1 MASNINPTL
10 TPTTSLDNF
19 KFWCQKVL
27 PLVYDDSLSY
37 YEVLGKMVVQLNDV
51 IDNINADTEN
61 VLTLKDAFDE
71 LQEYVDNFFDD
82 VEHLADYAERAEAAQ
97 TAANSS
103 AINAASSA
111 VNASI
116 SSQAAMDAR
125 AAAQTAAQDATAS
138 KNDAITAA
146 TTATTKAG
154 EAAQSAITAQTAQAG
169 ASQSATLA
177 DAARSAAQTAAA
189 TATTK
194 ANDANESATAAA
206 ESEENVENLVESLP
220 SDFTEVVNNISN
232 MKKSVNVQYA
242 YPTLEGGINE
252 NGELQTT
259 YFHSALIPVKTFSKY
274 MLRFTSTGSFTL
286 RVHAYNSD
294 ANDEEYD
301 VTTWIKQLFST
312 AVYTG
317 NIELPFYIDDPNISY
332 IRVSARGDMIE
343 NSRVAISYIKELEI
357 GISNKKDML
366 SSLILNERYN
376 NLMDLASNVGAANHR
391 YIQLDHNS
399 INQFTVREDAGGSTY
414 YYYLISK
421 NPRFLGANITTT
433 INNLEPNDFSAFDIY
448 SSQSIVVNIE
458 TYTKNHNPNMGSE
471 GPQIYIVT
479 YNPNTD
485 EKKYFLAF
493 SITGST
499 DGLIGGTTNN
509 LFDSLPEIRE
519 NKNIAIIYVSR
530 RPSVESRTVIE
541 FNTTREPIT
550 ILKEISS
557 NIENSGKASKAYS
570 INDFLM
576 MNNTLYMVT
585 ANISSGEDII
595 VGTNV
600 SQTTVGEQLTAILNS

>member
-1 MASNINPTL
+1 MPSNINPTL
-10 TPTTSLDNF
+10 KPTKSLDKF
-19 KFWCQKVL
+19 RFWCQKVL

-61 VLTLKDAFDE
+61 VLTLKDAFDD

-138 KNDAITAA
+138 KNDAVTAA

-154 EAAQSAITAQTAQAG
+154 EAAQSAINAQTAQAG

-177 DAARSAAQTAAA
+177 DAARSVAQTAAA
-189 TATTK
+189 TATAQ

-206 ESEENVENLVESLP
+206 TSEQNVENLVEGLP
-220 SDFTEVVNNISN
+220 SDFTELVNDVSNI
-232 MKKSVNVQYA
+232 KKSVNVQYA
-242 YPTLEGGINE
+242 YPTLTGSINE
-252 NGELQTT
+252 NGELQST
-259 YFHSALIPVKTFSKY
+259 YFHSEIIPVKAFSQY
-274 MLRFTSTGSFTL
+274 MLKFTSTGTFTL
-286 RVHAYNSD
+286 RVHAYNSE

-312 AVYTG
+312 SIFAG
-317 NIELPFYIDDPNISY
+317 NIELPFYIDDPNINY
-332 IRVSARGDMIE
+332 IRISARGDQIE
-343 NSRVAISYIKELEI
+343 NSRVTISYIKELDI

-366 SSLILNERYN
+366 SSLILNARFN

-391 YIQLDHNS
+391 FIQLDHNS
-399 INQFTVREDAGGSTY
+399 INQFTVREDAGGSTFY
-414 YYYLISK
+414 SYLISN
-421 NPRFLGANITTT
+421 NPRYLGGNITTT
-433 INNLEPNDFSAFDIY
+433 INNLEPNDFTDFDIY
-448 SSQSIVVNIE
+448 SNQSIVVNIE
-458 TYTKNHNPNMGSE
+458 TYTKNHNPNIGSE
-471 GPQIYIVT
+471 GPQIYIAT
-479 YNPNTD
+479 YNPNTG
-485 EKKYFLAF
+485 EKKYYLAF
-493 SITGST
+493 SVTGTT
-499 DGLIGGTTNN
+499 DGLIAGTTTN

-519 NKNIAIIYVSR
+519 NKNIAIIYTSR
-530 RPSVESRTVIE
+530 RPSVECKTVIE

-557 NIENSGKASKAYS
+557 DVENSGKATKAYS

-576 MNNTLYMVT
+576 MNNTLYLVT

-600 SQTTVGEQLTAILNS
+600 SATTVGEQLTALLNS